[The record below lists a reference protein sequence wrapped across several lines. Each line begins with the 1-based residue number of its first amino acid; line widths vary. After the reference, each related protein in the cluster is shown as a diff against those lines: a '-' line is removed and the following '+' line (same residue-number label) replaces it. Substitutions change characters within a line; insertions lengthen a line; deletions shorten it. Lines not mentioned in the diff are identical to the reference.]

1 MIWTLLVTVG
11 VPLLCWTCGFLIY
24 CASINYIPTSPP
36 TPELDAAIVLTGGSN
51 RVSQGFE
58 LLAEHKVKYLLI
70 SGVHSGVTLSDL
82 LKLWNGDMTQI
93 DQKAVTLGREAG
105 NTIGNAVEASDWIK
119 KNNIEEVYII
129 TSNYHMPRSLL
140 EFRHELPQTHLVPY
154 AVQPE
159 DFLWTQP
166 LYWKTAFL
174 EFHKLVISLYRV
186 LIHPNAKQPIPP
198 SLILKK

>member
-11 VPLLCWTCGFLIY
+11 LPVLCWIAGFLIY
-24 CASINYIPTSPP
+24 CVSVNYIPTSPP
-36 TPELDAAIVLTGGSN
+36 SSQLDAAIVLTGGSN

-70 SGVHSGVTLSDL
+70 SGVHSGVTLDDL
-82 LKLWNGDMTQI
+82 VKLWGGKKSLI
-93 DQKAVTLGREAG
+93 DPEVVTLGREAG
-105 NTIGNAVEASDWIK
+105 NTIGNALEASDWVK
-119 KNNIEEVYII
+119 KNDIKEAYVI

-140 EFRHELPQTHLVPY
+140 EFRHELPETHLVPY

-159 DFLWTQP
+159 DFLWTEP

-174 EFHKLVISLYRV
+174 EFHKLVVSLYRV
-186 LIHPNAKQPIPP
+186 LIHPNEKQPIPS